1 MSDQPS
7 LPGIVAAE
15 PPEEPPAEGLAW
27 FVTPDGNRVQ
37 GRAACHVRGS
47 DLLPCFALSSLLG
60 WFSFNART
68 RLYVGMILR
77 RACEG
82 KRDALVIEHGA
93 RAADLGYCPC
103 CGTQIRT
110 SFADEASS

>member
-1 MSDQPS
+1 MSDQPE
-7 LPGIVAAE
+7 LPGVEDALVEIGE
-15 PPEEPPAEGLAW
+15 IGEC
-27 FVTPDGNRVQ
+27 FVMPDGSR
-37 GRAACHVRGS
+37 VRGRGACVVRGPRIE
-47 DLLPCFALSSLLG
+47 PCFVLESLLG

-68 RLYVGMILR
+68 RLYIGTVLR
-77 RACEG
+77 RAREG
-82 KRDALVIEHGA
+82 ERDALVIEHGA